1 VKNLNEYLKYYWLE
15 KYLEDEVKPFFD
27 RKHYITAEQFF
38 AIIIWKRNASKT
50 KIREGIEKS
59 HKTIFEITSEIYRAE
74 SLEGKMK
81 ILIAIDGI
89 SYSFASAILTIL
101 YPELFT
107 ISDYRVSRSLKEQF
121 NINAPETIS
130 TKTEYFAYLNAC
142 KKLSEKNRLSLR
154 DCDRALW
161 GRDFYEG
168 KQGLKS
174 LANGL

>member
-1 VKNLNEYLKYYWLE
+1 VKNLKEYLKYYLLE

-27 RKHYITAEQFF
+27 KEHYITAEQFF
-38 AIIIWKRNASKT
+38 AIVIWKRNASKT
-50 KIREGIEKS
+50 KICDGVKGSR
-59 HKTIFEITSEIYRAE
+59 KTVREITSDIYSAPTPE
-74 SLEGKMK
+74 NKME
-81 ILIAIDGI
+81 ILISIKGI

-107 ISDYRVSRSLKEQF
+107 ISDYRVSRSLKEKF
-121 NINAPETIS
+121 NIDAPETIS
-130 TKTEYFAYLNAC
+130 TEKEYFAYLDAC
-142 KKLSEKNRLSLR
+142 KKLAKENGLSLR